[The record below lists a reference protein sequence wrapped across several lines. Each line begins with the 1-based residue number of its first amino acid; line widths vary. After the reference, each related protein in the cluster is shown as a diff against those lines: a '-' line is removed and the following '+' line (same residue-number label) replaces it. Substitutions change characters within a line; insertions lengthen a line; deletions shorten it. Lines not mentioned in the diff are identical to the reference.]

1 MKTMQSL
8 KQQFVTV
15 LSVALVVMAIAVCV
29 PNQALANGKGRKSAP
44 AKVQQRNNPPQLSH
58 SGSRRNYDFPVN
70 DYDPQRNVAGKG
82 VMRPTENFSLN
93 SKAVKS
99 SQPGGEQTRSGSTT
113 QGKYGPKKPLGVWVW
128 SSYDGG
134 YVWM

>member
-1 MKTMQSL
+1 MKTTKTTMKSL
-8 KQQFVTV
+8 TQQIVTG
-15 LSVALVVMAIAVCV
+15 LSLALVVMAIAVCA
-29 PNQALANGKGRKSAP
+29 PNQALANGKGQKSAS
-44 AKVQQRNNPPQLSH
+44 AKVQP
-58 SGSRRNYDFPVN
+58 
-70 DYDPQRNVAGKG
+70 PQRNGVGRS

-99 SQPGGEQTRSGSTT
+99 SQSGGEQTRPGSTT

-128 SSYDGG
+128 VECDKS